1 LQRGQDLAVV
11 LEDRQMA
18 ARYVEELGAGGA
30 CREFAGVGRVDEPV
44 DGSLTWVMIGPLN
57 V

>member
-1 LQRGQDLAVV
+1 
-11 LEDRQMA
+11 MA